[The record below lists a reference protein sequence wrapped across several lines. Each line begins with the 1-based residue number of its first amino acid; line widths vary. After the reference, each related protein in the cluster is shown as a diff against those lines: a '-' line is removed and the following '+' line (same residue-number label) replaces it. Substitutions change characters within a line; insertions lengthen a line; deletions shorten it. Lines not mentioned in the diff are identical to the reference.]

1 MKRVKR
7 VLALLAAFAL
17 VLAMAVPAFADKANQ
32 YTISVPAGSS
42 HTYKVYQIFT
52 GDYSKEGTTNKLSNV
67 KWGQNSKNRGVDV
80 GVDTKVAQRVLDELA
95 AVNTTTA
102 TDADKLRVI
111 EKYADLSGE
120 GMATV
125 SDGNSV
131 DATAGYYLFKD
142 TTATGDNEVY
152 ITEVVGN
159 VTIKAKN
166 SNVPGFEKKLKD
178 KNDTTDND
186 FGDWQDVADHDIG
199 DKIPFKL
206 EATVPADYA
215 EYSKYYF
222 AFHDK
227 EETSLTFNR
236 DSVKVYVD
244 DTEIKNDFEVK
255 TTTTTFADGCSF
267 EVVFSDLKT
276 ITSVKAGSKIRV
288 EYTSTLNDKAVIGGE
303 GNLNKAQLEYSNN
316 PRDTNSKDKTVWDNV
331 VVFTYQV
338 VVNKYANSVA
348 EDNKLAGAKFTLSK
362 KLNDGKT
369 KNIDVVTSE
378 DGVQFTFKGL
388 DDGEYTLTEIVT
400 PKGYNTIDPIT
411 FKVSAD
417 HAITWDGTGTRDTLL
432 KSLSGNQVTGEI
444 TFTSDK
450 GTGAL
455 TTNVINKS
463 GTTLPS
469 TGGMGTTVFYVVG
482 GGLMAVAVVLL
493 VTKKRM
499 ENKR

>member
-1 MKRVKR
+1 M
-7 VLALLAAFAL
+7 LALLAAFAL

-67 KWGQNSKNRGVDV
+67 KWGQNSKNRDEGASA
-80 GVDTKVAQRVLDELA
+80 GSKVSENVLNELA
-95 AVNTTTA
+95 AVVSSS
-102 TDADKLRVI
+102 DADKLTVI
-111 EKYADLSGE
+111 KKYADLDSKE
-120 GMATV
+120 VATV
-125 SDGNSV
+125 THSNSAKV
-131 DATAGYYLFKD
+131 DPGYYLFKD
-142 TTATGDNEVY
+142 TTATAENEVY

-178 KNDTTDND
+178 KNDTTDDD
-186 FGDWQDVADHDIG
+186 FGGWQDVADHDIG
-199 DKIPFKL
+199 DAIPFKL
-206 EATVPADYA
+206 EGTVPADYT
-215 EYSKYYF
+215 EYTSYYF
-222 AFHDK
+222 AFHD
-227 EETSLTFNR
+227 EEESGLTFN
-236 DSVKVYVD
+236 SNSIKVYVD
-244 DTEIKNDFEVK
+244 DAEIKTGFEVK
-255 TTTTTFADGCSF
+255 TSTTDSCSF
-267 EVVFSDLKT
+267 EVVFSNLKD
-276 ITSVKAGSKIRV
+276 INAVHAGSKIRV
-288 EYTSTLNDKAVIGGE
+288 EYTSTLNDKAVIGGD

-316 PRDTNSKDKTVWDNV
+316 PRDTSSKDKTVWDNV

-348 EDNKLAGAKFTLSK
+348 ENNKLTGAEFTLTK
-362 KLNDGKT
+362 KLKDGTT
-369 KNIDVVTSE
+369 KNIAVVKSE
-378 DGVQFTFKGL
+378 GGVQFTFKGL
-388 DDGEYTLTEIVT
+388 DDGEYTLTETVT
-400 PKGYNTIDPIT
+400 PEGYNTIDPIT
-411 FKVSAD
+411 FNVSAN
-417 HAITWDGTGTRDTLL
+417 HEITWDGTGNRNTLL
-432 KSLSGNQVTGEI
+432 KSLTGNKGTGEI

-455 TTNVINKS
+455 TTDIINKS
-463 GTTLPS
+463 GTVLPS

>member
-17 VLAMAVPAFADKANQ
+17 VLAMAVPAFADKANL

-52 GDYSKEGTTNKLSNV
+52 GDYSAGKLSNV
-67 KWGQNSKNRGVDV
+67 KWGQNSKNRGD
-80 GVDTKVAQRVLDELA
+80 GVNADTKVAQSVLDELA
-95 AVNTTTA
+95 AVNTTAA

-120 GMATV
+120 SMATV

-131 DATAGYYLFKD
+131 NVTAGYYLFKD
-142 TTATGDNEVY
+142 TTVTAGNEVY
-152 ITEVVGN
+152 ITEVVGD

-178 KNDTTDND
+178 KNDTTDNN
-186 FGDWQDVADHDIG
+186 FSDWQDVADHDIG
-199 DKIPFKL
+199 DVIPFKL
-206 EATVPADYA
+206 EGTVPADYT
-215 EYSKYYF
+215 EYTSYYF
-222 AFHDK
+222 AFHD
-227 EETSLTFNR
+227 EEEAGLTFDP
-236 DSVKVYVD
+236 DSVKVYVGD
-244 DTEIKNDFEVK
+244 AEITTGFEVK
-255 TTTTTFADGCSF
+255 TTTTDGCSF

-276 ITSVKAGSKIRV
+276 IDAVQAGSKIRV
-288 EYTSTLNDKAVIGGE
+288 EYTSTLNPNAVIGGN
-303 GNLNKAQLEYSNN
+303 GNLNKAKLEYSNN
-316 PRDTNSKDKTVWDNV
+316 PRVTDSRGMTVWDNV

-338 VVNKYANSVA
+338 VVNKYANSV
-348 EDNKLAGAKFTLSK
+348 EENNKLPGADFTLTK
-362 KLNDGKT
+362 KLNGDTTKVIAAVKSPDGK
-369 KNIDVVTSE
+369 
-378 DGVQFTFKGL
+378 QFTFKGL
-388 DDGEYTLTEIVT
+388 DDGEYTLTETVT
-400 PKGYNTIDPIT
+400 PDGYNTIDPIT
-411 FKVSAD
+411 FTVTAT
-417 HAITWDGTGTRDTLL
+417 HGTEWDGKGVRGNLITALTG
-432 KSLSGNQVTGEI
+432 NAAPGEI
-444 TFTSDK
+444 TFTPDK

-463 GTTLPS
+463 GTVLPS

>member
-17 VLAMAVPAFADKANQ
+17 VLAMAVPAFADGATTYK
-32 YTISVPAGSS
+32 ISVPEGSS
-42 HTYKVYQIFT
+42 HTYKIYQIFT
-52 GDYSKEGTTNKLSNV
+52 GDYSAGKLSNI
-67 KWGQNSKNRGVDV
+67 KWGQNSKNREGASVD
-80 GVDTKVAQRVLDELA
+80 GKVSEDVLNRLA
-95 AVNTTTA
+95 AVVSSS
-102 TDADKLRVI
+102 DEKKLAVI
-111 EKYADLSGE
+111 EEYADLNSE
-120 GMATV
+120 AIVTVTHDSPATV
-125 SDGNSV
+125 
-131 DATAGYYLFKD
+131 APGYYLFKD
-142 TTATGDNEVY
+142 TTATAENEVY

-159 VTIKAKN
+159 VLIKAKN

-178 KNDTTDND
+178 TNDTEGTTT
-186 FGDWQDVADHDIG
+186 DWQDVADHDIG
-199 DKIPFKL
+199 DEIPFKL
-206 EATVPADYA
+206 EGTVPADYA

-227 EETSLTFNR
+227 EETGLTFNR

-288 EYTSTLNDKAVIGGE
+288 EYTSTLNDKAVIGDE

-348 EDNKLAGAKFTLSK
+348 EDNKLTGAEFTLSK
-362 KLNDGKT
+362 KLKDG
-369 KNIDVVTSE
+369 TSKVITAVKSE
-378 DGVQFTFKGL
+378 EGTRFTFKGL
-388 DDGEYTLTEIVT
+388 DDGEYTLTETVT
-400 PKGYNTIDPIT
+400 PEGYNTIDPIT
-411 FKVSAD
+411 FNVSAD
-417 HAITWDGTGTRDTLL
+417 HEITWDGTGNRNDLL
-432 KSLSGNQVTGEI
+432 NSLTGNEGTGEI
-444 TFTSDK
+444 TFAK
-450 GTGAL
+450 NA
-455 TTNVINKS
+455 NVNGSLVTDIINKS
-463 GTTLPS
+463 GTVLPS

>member
-17 VLAMAVPAFADKANQ
+17 VLAMAVPAFADKANL
-32 YTISVPAGSS
+32 YTISVPAGSN
-42 HTYKVYQIFT
+42 HTYQVYQIFT
-52 GDYSKEGTTNKLSNV
+52 GDYSNGKLSNV
-67 KWGQNSKNRGVDV
+67 KWGKNSNSRGDGVNV
-80 GVDTKVAQRVLDELA
+80 GTKVAQSVLDELA
-95 AVNTTTA
+95 AVNTTAA

-120 GMATV
+120 SMATV

-131 DATAGYYLFKD
+131 NVTAGYYLFKD
-142 TTATGDNEVY
+142 TTVTAGNEVY
-152 ITEVVGN
+152 ITEVVGD

-199 DKIPFKL
+199 DAIPFKL
-206 EATVPADYA
+206 EGTVPADYT
-215 EYSKYYF
+215 EYTSYYF
-222 AFHDK
+222 AFHD
-227 EETSLTFNR
+227 EEEAGLTFDP
-236 DSVKVYVD
+236 DSVKVYVGD
-244 DTEIKNDFEVK
+244 AEITTGFEVK
-255 TTTTTFADGCSF
+255 TTTTDGCSF

-276 ITSVKAGSKIRV
+276 IDAVQAGSKIRV
-288 EYTSTLNDKAVIGGE
+288 EYTSTLNPNAVIGGN
-303 GNLNKAQLEYSNN
+303 GNLNKAKLEYSNN
-316 PRDTNSKDKTVWDNV
+316 PRVTDSRGMTVWDNV

-338 VVNKYANSVA
+338 VVNKYANSV
-348 EDNKLAGAKFTLSK
+348 EENNKLPGADFTLTK
-362 KLNDGKT
+362 KLNGDTTKVIAAVKSPDGK
-369 KNIDVVTSE
+369 
-378 DGVQFTFKGL
+378 QFTFKGL
-388 DDGEYTLTEIVT
+388 DDGEYTLTETVT
-400 PKGYNTIDPIT
+400 PDGYNTIDPIT
-411 FKVSAD
+411 FTVTAT
-417 HAITWDGTGTRDTLL
+417 HGTEWDGKGVRGNLITALTG
-432 KSLSGNQVTGEI
+432 NAAPGEI
-444 TFTSDK
+444 TFTPDK

-463 GTTLPS
+463 GTVLPS

>member
-17 VLAMAVPAFADKANQ
+17 VLAMAVPAFADGATTYK
-32 YTISVPAGSS
+32 ISVPEGSS
-42 HTYKVYQIFT
+42 HTYKIYQIFT
-52 GDYSKEGTTNKLSNV
+52 GDYSAGKLSNI
-67 KWGQNSKNRGVDV
+67 KWGQNSKNREGASVD
-80 GVDTKVAQRVLDELA
+80 GKVSEDVLNRLA
-95 AVNTTTA
+95 AVVSSS
-102 TDADKLRVI
+102 DEKKLAVI
-111 EKYADLSGE
+111 EEYADLNSE
-120 GMATV
+120 AIVTVTHDSPATV
-125 SDGNSV
+125 
-131 DATAGYYLFKD
+131 APGYYLFKD
-142 TTATGDNEVY
+142 TTATAENEVY

-159 VTIKAKN
+159 VLIKAKN

-178 KNDTTDND
+178 TNDTEGTTT
-186 FGDWQDVADHDIG
+186 DWQDVADHDIG
-199 DKIPFKL
+199 DEIPFKL
-206 EATVPADYA
+206 EGTVPADYA

-227 EETSLTFNR
+227 EETGLTFNR

-288 EYTSTLNDKAVIGGE
+288 EYTSTLNDKAVIGDE

-348 EDNKLAGAKFTLSK
+348 EDNKLTGAEFTLSK
-362 KLNDGKT
+362 KLKDG
-369 KNIDVVTSE
+369 TSKVITAVKSE
-378 DGVQFTFKGL
+378 EGTRFTFKGL
-388 DDGEYTLTEIVT
+388 DDGEYTLTETVT
-400 PKGYNTIDPIT
+400 PEGYNTIDPIT
-411 FKVSAD
+411 FNVSAD
-417 HAITWDGTGTRDTLL
+417 HEITWDGTGNRNDLL
-432 KSLSGNQVTGEI
+432 NSLTGNEVTGEI
-444 TFTSDK
+444 TFAK
-450 GTGAL
+450 NA
-455 TTNVINKS
+455 NVNGSLVTDIINKS
-463 GTTLPS
+463 GTVLPS

>member
-1 MKRVKR
+1 M
-7 VLALLAAFAL
+7 ALLAAFAL
-17 VLAMAVPAFADKANQ
+17 VLAMAVPAFADGATTYK
-32 YTISVPAGSS
+32 ISVPEGSS
-42 HTYKVYQIFT
+42 HTYKIYQIFT
-52 GDYSKEGTTNKLSNV
+52 GDYSAGKLSNI
-67 KWGQNSKNRGVDV
+67 KWGQNSKNREGASVD
-80 GVDTKVAQRVLDELA
+80 GKVSEDVLNRLA
-95 AVNTTTA
+95 AVVSSS
-102 TDADKLRVI
+102 DEKKLAVI
-111 EKYADLSGE
+111 EEYADLNSE
-120 GMATV
+120 AIVTVTHDSPATV
-125 SDGNSV
+125 
-131 DATAGYYLFKD
+131 APGYYLFKD
-142 TTATGDNEVY
+142 TTATAENEVY

-159 VTIKAKN
+159 VLIKAKN

-178 KNDTTDND
+178 TNDTEGTTT
-186 FGDWQDVADHDIG
+186 DWQDVADHDIG
-199 DKIPFKL
+199 DEIPFKL
-206 EATVPADYA
+206 EGTVPADYA

-227 EETSLTFNR
+227 EETGLTFNR

-288 EYTSTLNDKAVIGGE
+288 EYTSTLNDKAVIGDE

-348 EDNKLAGAKFTLSK
+348 EDNKLTGAEFTLSK
-362 KLNDGKT
+362 KLKDG
-369 KNIDVVTSE
+369 TSKVITAVKSE
-378 DGVQFTFKGL
+378 EGTRFTFKGL
-388 DDGEYTLTEIVT
+388 DDGEYTLTETVT
-400 PKGYNTIDPIT
+400 PEGYNTIDPIT
-411 FKVSAD
+411 FNVSAD
-417 HAITWDGTGTRDTLL
+417 HEITWDGTGNRNDLL
-432 KSLSGNQVTGEI
+432 NSLTGNEVTGEI
-444 TFTSDK
+444 TFAK
-450 GTGAL
+450 NA
-455 TTNVINKS
+455 NVNGSLVTDIINKS
-463 GTTLPS
+463 GTVLPS

>member
-17 VLAMAVPAFADKANQ
+17 VLAMAVPAFADEANQ

-52 GDYSKEGTTNKLSNV
+52 GDYSAGKLSNI

-166 SNVPGFEKKLKD
+166 SHVPGFEKKLKD

-186 FGDWQDVADHDIG
+186 FGGWQDVADHDIG

-206 EATVPADYA
+206 EGTVPADYDA
-215 EYSKYYF
+215 EYTSYYF
-222 AFHDK
+222 AFHD
-227 EETSLTFNR
+227 EEEAGLTFNK
-236 DSVKVYVD
+236 DSVEVYVD
-244 DTEIKNDFEVK
+244 DTKITAGFEVE
-255 TTTTTFADGCSF
+255 TSPTDRCSF
-267 EVVFSDLKT
+267 EVVFSDLKA
-276 ITSVKAGSKIRV
+276 IKDVHAGSKIRV
-288 EYTSTLNDKAVIGGE
+288 EYTATLNENAVIGGN

-316 PRDTNSKDKTVWDNV
+316 PRDKDSRGKTVWDNV

-338 VVNKYANSVA
+338 VVNKYANSVG
-348 EDNKLAGAKFTLSK
+348 ENNKLPGAEFTLSK
-362 KLNDGKT
+362 KLKDGTT
-369 KNIDVVTSE
+369 KDIAVVKSE
-378 DGVQFTFKGL
+378 EGKQFIFKGL
-388 DDGEYTLTEIVT
+388 DDGVYTLTEIVT
-400 PKGYNTIDPIT
+400 PEGYNTIDPIT
-411 FKVSAD
+411 FTVTAT
-417 HAITWDGTGTRDTLL
+417 HGTEWNGEGVRGNLITAFTG
-432 KSLSGNQVTGEI
+432 NAAPGEI
-444 TFTSDK
+444 TFTPDK